1 MGINLF
7 LVKSRSSTIQ
17 DLFLFVFTQDILHYL
32 VYRVFKEF
40 NIKNYFSFILQ
51 MTILKRLLKSEG
63 I

>member
-1 MGINLF
+1 MQYIYLF
-7 LVKSRSSTIQ
+7 SKRFSLI
-17 DLFLFVFTQDILHYL
+17 